1 MKLSQ
6 MKSMIFSIFGRR
18 AETRPL
24 TSRAIPH
31 LPPLDIQ
38 QSTTTPQLN
47 YDAKLMERLLVAY
60 LAAQEHA
67 KSAAP
72 QGAEPDMWDM
82 IIGQEMQPFKS
93 AIETGDM
100 QAMFQYLSSIGRDYV
115 WFGGLSLGIDGYTP
129 RDWTE
134 DQVAQLY
141 WEKMVALGE
150 ACGALCIENPESGAY
165 QQNIR
170 LQPSEVT
177 CRLEARLGV
186 SLTPPDDVL
195 PTFGFKVGSKVYHYR
210 HINSI
215 YAAQLV
221 ANMVPAG
228 GRVAEIGGGLGL
240 LALYATRMKSMD
252 YSIYDLPVS
261 CVISG
266 FFLMNA
272 LGPERVCLFGED
284 QQQEGA
290 IHLKPFWT
298 LGDLDTD
305 NLDLVVNQDGL
316 NEIDLTTV
324 EFLVRNIERT
334 TKSHFLSL
342 NHETFGD
349 ERRVAAYV
357 AKYTNMKRLWRS
369 KNWVREGYV
378 DELFQ
383 CRH

>member
-1 MKLSQ
+1 
-6 MKSMIFSIFGRR
+6 MKSKLISIFGRC
-18 AETRPL
+18 APEGRPL

-31 LPPLDIQ
+31 VPPLDLQ
-38 QSTTTPQLN
+38 HSTTTPQLT
-47 YDAKLMERLLVAY
+47 YDPEMMERLLVAY
-60 LAAQEHA
+60 RAAQEHA
-67 KSAAP
+67 KSAALP
-72 QGAEPDMWDM
+72 VAEADMWDM
-82 IIGQEMQPFKS
+82 IIGQEMQPFRS
-93 AIETGDM
+93 AIENGDM
-100 QAMFQYLSSIGRDYV
+100 QAMFRYLSSIGREYV

-134 DQVAQLY
+134 NQVAQLY

-170 LQPSEVT
+170 LEPSEVKA
-177 CRLEARLGV
+177 RLEAQLGV
-186 SLTPPDDVL
+186 SLTPPDDIL
-195 PTFGFKVGSKVYHYR
+195 PTFGIKVGSNVYHYR
-210 HINSI
+210 HINAV

-221 ANMVPAG
+221 ANLAPSG

-240 LALYATRMKSMD
+240 LALYSTRMVSLE

-284 QQQEGA
+284 QQHEGA
-290 IHLKPFWT
+290 VHIRPFWT
-298 LGDLDTD
+298 LADVRNDS
-305 NLDLVVNQDGL
+305 LDLIVNQDGL
-316 NEIDLTTV
+316 NEIDLITI

-334 TKSHFLSL
+334 TKSNFLSL
-342 NHETFGD
+342 NHETFGA

-357 AKYTNMKRLWRS
+357 PIYTDMTRRWRS

-378 DELFQ
+378 DELFE
-383 CRH
+383 CRY